1 MFGNAGVG
9 VVLLFSTS
17 WQVLLITLMSGCLLD
32 RLRPGFDLDVIDGL
46 CRASASG
53 TRGRILIHCRF
64 APARRRNGGLA
75 KVWSMNW
82 MAVFWSQR
90 G

>member
-1 MFGNAGVG
+1 

-53 TRGRILIHCRF
+53 TRGPNSDPLSVCTRST
-64 APARRRNGGLA
+64 ANGGLA